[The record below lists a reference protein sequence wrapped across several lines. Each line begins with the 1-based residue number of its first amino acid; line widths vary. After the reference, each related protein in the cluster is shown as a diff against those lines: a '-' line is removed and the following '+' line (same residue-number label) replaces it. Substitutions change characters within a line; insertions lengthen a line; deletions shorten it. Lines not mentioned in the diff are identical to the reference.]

1 MSNRIRAYN
10 AVMPIIRLLP
20 FETLSGSANM
30 AADEAMLESAAGGIA
45 SLRFYG
51 WSEPTLSLGYFEP
64 AADRLAD
71 PLLARLAWV
80 RRSTGGAAIVHH
92 SPHEVTYSFALP
104 AGMAKSEEPWSC
116 RMHHVLQRVFS
127 ARGVRT
133 EGVVCG
139 AEKMLG
145 PVLCFLHQTPADLTI
160 AGSKVVGSAQR
171 KNRGALLQHGTIL
184 LSRSEFAPRLPGIA
198 ELSGVHLTPDEVAE
212 AAVKEFAADT
222 GWELIR
228 GQWTAGEVSARERI
242 LAERYANADW
252 NGKR

>member
-1 MSNRIRAYN
+1 
-10 AVMPIIRLLP
+10 MPTIRLLP
-20 FETLSGSANM
+20 FEVLSGPANM
-30 AADEAMLESAAGGIA
+30 AADEAMLESAAGGVA

-51 WSEPTLSLGYFEP
+51 WGEPTLSLGYFEP

-104 AGMAKSEEPWSC
+104 AEKAKSEEPWSC
-116 RMHHVLQRVFS
+116 RMHHILQRVFS

-139 AEKMLG
+139 AEKKLG

-184 LSRSEFAPRLPGIA
+184 LSRSAFAPSLPGIA
-198 ELSGVHLTPDEVAE
+198 ELSGVGLTASEVAE
-212 AAVKEFAADT
+212 AATREFAADT
-222 GWELIR
+222 GWQVAP
-228 GQWTAGEVSARERI
+228 GDWTAEE
-242 LAERYANADW
+242 LATRDRMRVERYANPEW
-252 NGKR
+252 NAKR

>member
-1 MSNRIRAYN
+1 
-10 AVMPIIRLLP
+10 MPTIRLLP
-20 FETLSGSANM
+20 FEVLPGPATM
-30 AADEAMLESAAGGIA
+30 AADEAMLESAAGGTA

-71 PLLARLAWV
+71 PVLAKLAWV

-92 SPHEVTYSFALP
+92 SPHELTYSFALP
-104 AGMAKSEEPWSC
+104 AEMAKSEEPWSC
-116 RMHHVLQRVFS
+116 RMHHILQRVFS

-139 AEKMLG
+139 AEKKLG

-184 LSRSEFAPRLPGIA
+184 LGGSPFAPSLPGIA
-198 ELSGVHLTPDEVAE
+198 ELSGVRLTASEVAE
-212 AAVKEFAADT
+212 AATREFAADT
-222 GWELIR
+222 GWEIVR
-228 GQWTAGEVSARERI
+228 GEWTVEELAARDRI
-242 LAERYANADW
+242 AAERYANPEW
-252 NGKR
+252 NAKR